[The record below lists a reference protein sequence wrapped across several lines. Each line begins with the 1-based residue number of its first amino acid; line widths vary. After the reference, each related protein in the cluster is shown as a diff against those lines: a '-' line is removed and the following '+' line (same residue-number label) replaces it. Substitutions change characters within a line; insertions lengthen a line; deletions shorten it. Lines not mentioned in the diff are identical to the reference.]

1 MRNKEEDMRTDS
13 SIGTVAAVLV
23 ALPLIAVSCCLPI
36 SLQAQQ
42 QAAETQAA
50 PSSAAQRQ
58 FATPE
63 QALDALVQAA
73 DPYDVN
79 SLIQILGPGSKDLVD
94 TGDAVQD
101 KNRGELFAAR
111 AKEKKLVTVDPKNS
125 SRATITMGSDNW
137 PFAVPVIKKGGKW
150 SFDSK
155 SGLQE
160 ILYRRIGTNEL
171 DAIQVC
177 RGFVDAEE
185 EYALTTHDDSGINQY
200 AQKIISTPGKH
211 DGLYWKNEDGSSGG
225 PIGEAVAKAIEEGY
239 SSGSGGYHGY
249 YFKVLKGQGPAARL
263 GQLDYLVEGAMIGGF
278 ALVAVPV
285 HYRVTGVKTF
295 IVSYDGI
302 VYQKDLGQDS
312 LNIVKSMDRYN
323 PDKTWQPT
331 DDQWP
336 PDIEAAD

>member
-1 MRNKEEDMRTDS
+1 MRTNS
-13 SIGTVAAVLV
+13 SIGTFARVWI
-23 ALPLIAVSCCLPI
+23 ALPLVAVSWSLPP
-36 SLQAQQ
+36 SSQGQQ
-42 QAAETQAA
+42 QSTQTQAA
-50 PSSAAQRQ
+50 TSSEAQRQ
-58 FATPE
+58 FDTPE

-101 KNRGELFAAR
+101 KNRGQFFAAR
-111 AKEKKLVTVDPKNS
+111 AKEKKLVTVDPKNP
-125 SRATITMGSDNW
+125 SRATITVGSDDW
-137 PFAVPVIKKGGKW
+137 PFTAPVIKKGGKW

-155 SGLQE
+155 SGAQE

-177 RGFVDAEE
+177 RGFVDAQE

-239 SSGSGGYHGY
+239 SAAGGGGYHGY

-302 VYQKDLGQDS
+302 VYQKDLGKDS
-312 LNIVKSMDRYN
+312 LSIVKSMDRYN

-336 PDIEAAD
+336 QDVEEAD